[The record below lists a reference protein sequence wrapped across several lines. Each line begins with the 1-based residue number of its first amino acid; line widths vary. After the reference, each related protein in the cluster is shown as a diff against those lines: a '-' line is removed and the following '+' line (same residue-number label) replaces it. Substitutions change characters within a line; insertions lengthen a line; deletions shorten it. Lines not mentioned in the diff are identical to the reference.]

1 MAAASR
7 SSQSSELLRPIC
19 SVLMVLVMV
28 SLLHASGLFL
38 YTRGFLLARFEL
50 PNCSTC
56 HTIPNTANA
65 AACWMPSLY
74 KRVIFIVIDALRYDF
89 ATHHDDNEANANAHT
104 THASD
109 AHTKHKFYRN
119 GLPLFHEL
127 RTKRAA
133 NTLFFQSIAD
143 SPTVTMQRLKVQ
155 DIESLLTAR

>member
-1 MAAASR
+1 
-7 SSQSSELLRPIC
+7 
-19 SVLMVLVMV
+19 MVLVMV

-56 HTIPNTANA
+56 HTIPNTANTEATGVSHQRSNA